1 MAAKRLTPVVTRNF
15 AENLEAIRTFLG
27 DEGRQAFGR
36 LVERIL
42 NDVVPTLCR
51 FPFSGRSF
59 LAQPVRSL
67 ETRAAVRR
75 LKRSLQSGD
84 DIREF
89 IFDDY
94 LLLYLPRDARV
105 IFLSIK
111 HHRQLSFDL
120 SRFWP

>member
-1 MAAKRLTPVVTRNF
+1 
-15 AENLEAIRTFLG
+15 
-27 DEGRQAFGR
+27 
-36 LVERIL
+36 
-42 NDVVPTLCR
+42 VVPTLCR
-51 FPFSGRSF
+51 FPFSGGSV

-94 LLLYLPRDARV
+94 LLLYLPRDAQV

>member
-1 MAAKRLTPVVTRNF
+1 MAGKRLTPVFTQNF

-27 DEGRQAFGR
+27 DEGRQAFR
-36 LVERIL
+36 HLVARVL
-42 NDVVPTLCR
+42 DDVVPTLCR
-51 FPFSGRSF
+51 FPLSGRSF
-59 LAQPVRSL
+59 LAQPIGSL
-67 ETRAAVRR
+67 EARSAVRR
-75 LKRSLQSGD
+75 LKRALQPGD
-84 DIREF
+84 DVREF

-94 LLLYLPRDARV
+94 LLLYLPRDTQV